1 MAWRA
6 RPVDG
11 FPDDLLLAG
20 LASGDAELSVAFV
33 RRFQSRVFGVA
44 MSVLGGDARQA
55 EDVAQQAFERAWR
68 HAAVFD
74 PRRGSVTTW
83 LTAITHHLAI
93 DAVRARRAAPV
104 DPMDLEEILGAA
116 PDGPERATLAA
127 ESAAELRAA
136 IRALPAEQGRALALA
151 AFRGLTAREIA
162 ESEGIPLGTAK
173 TRIRTAMLRL
183 AAALEP
189 KWDPS

>member
-1 MAWRA
+1 MAWRG

-33 RRFQSRVFGVA
+33 RRFQSRVFGAA
-44 MSVLGGDARQA
+44 MAVLGDPRQA

-83 LTAITHHLAI
+83 LTAITHHLAV

-104 DPMDLEEILGAA
+104 DPLDLEEVLGAA

-136 IRALPAEQGRALALA
+136 IRALPAEQGRALVLA
-151 AFRGLTAREIA
+151 AFRGLTAREVA
-162 ESEGIPLGTAK
+162 ESEGIPVGTAK
-173 TRIRTAMLRL
+173 TRIRTAVRRL
-183 AAALEP
+183 ATALEP
-189 KWDPS
+189 KWGPS

>member
-6 RPVDG
+6 GPVDG

-20 LASGDAELSVAFV
+20 LAAGDTELSVAFV
-33 RRFQSRVFGVA
+33 RRFQSRVFGAA
-44 MSVLGGDARQA
+44 MAVLGDPRQA

-83 LTAITHHLAI
+83 LTAITHHLAV

-104 DPMDLEEILGAA
+104 DPLDLEEVLGAA

-136 IRALPAEQGRALALA
+136 IRALPAEQGRALVLA
-151 AFRGLTAREIA
+151 AFRGLTAREVA
-162 ESEGIPLGTAK
+162 ESEGIPVGTAK

-183 AAALEP
+183 ATALEP
-189 KWDPS
+189 KWGPS

>member
-44 MSVLGGDARQA
+44 MAVLGDPRQA

-83 LTAITHHLAI
+83 LTAITQHLAI

-104 DPMDLEEILGAA
+104 DPTALEEVLGAG

-136 IRALPAEQGRALALA
+136 IRALPAEQGRALVLA
-151 AFRGLTAREIA
+151 AFRGLTAREVA

-183 AAALEP
+183 AAVLEP
-189 KWDPS
+189 ERGPS